1 MQISLIFEWLVSV
14 AKSCSVNQKQMV
26 WLVSIADSIVTAVL
40 SFFVTFFAI
49 ILLLFTFAMAEI
61 LEDENGQHLYCET
74 SDTGVELCEMREFS
88 LVT

>member
-1 MQISLIFEWLVSV
+1 MWLI
-14 AKSCSVNQKQMV
+14 
-26 WLVSIADSIVTAVL
+26 SIADSIVTAVI

-61 LEDENGQHLYCET
+61 LQDENGQHLYCET
-74 SDTGVELCEMREFS
+74 SDTGVESCEMREFN

>member
-1 MQISLIFEWLVSV
+1 
-14 AKSCSVNQKQMV
+14 MV
-26 WLVSIADSIVTAVL
+26 WLVSIADSIVTAIL
-40 SFFVTFFAI
+40 SFFVAFFAI

>member
-14 AKSCSVNQKQMV
+14 AESGPVNQKQMV
-26 WLVSIADSIVTAVL
+26 WLVSIADSIVNAVL
-40 SFFVTFFAI
+40 SFFAI

-61 LEDENGQHLYCET
+61 LQDENGQHLYCET
-74 SDTGVELCEMREFS
+74 SDTGVELCEMREWS

>member
-1 MQISLIFEWLVSV
+1 MMWI
-14 AKSCSVNQKQMV
+14 
-26 WLVSIADSIVTAVL
+26 VSIADSIVTAVL

-74 SDTGVELCEMREFS
+74 SDTGVESCEMREWS

>member
-1 MQISLIFEWLVSV
+1 
-14 AKSCSVNQKQMV
+14 MV
-26 WLVSIADSIVTAVL
+26 WLVSIANSIVTAIL

-74 SDTGVELCEMREFS
+74 SDTGVESCEMREWS

>member
-1 MQISLIFEWLVSV
+1 
-14 AKSCSVNQKQMV
+14 MV
-26 WLVSIADSIVTAVL
+26 WLVSIADSIVTAIL
-40 SFFVTFFAI
+40 SFFVAFFAI

-74 SDTGVELCEMREFS
+74 SDTGVESCEMREFS

>member
-1 MQISLIFEWLVSV
+1 MF
-14 AKSCSVNQKQMV
+14 

-49 ILLLFTFAMAEI
+49 ILMLFTFTMA
-61 LEDENGQHLYCET
+61 LLFEDENGQHLYCET
-74 SDTGVELCEMREFS
+74 SDTGIESCEMREFS